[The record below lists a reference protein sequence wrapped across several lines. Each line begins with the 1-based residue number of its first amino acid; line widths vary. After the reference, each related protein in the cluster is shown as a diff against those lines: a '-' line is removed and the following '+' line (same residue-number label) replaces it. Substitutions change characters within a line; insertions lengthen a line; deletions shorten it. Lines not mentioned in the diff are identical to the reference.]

1 MKIDFF
7 GTENDQSKQKNS
19 NIEEDNN
26 QFGDANLF
34 DNEFADL
41 ENEFQEDKL
50 ANPFGKSTTKELLAQ
65 SRKQIEEDDD
75 LEDEIDPP
83 GGKKMKSLAIE
94 IDEYVDYE
102 EQNNL
107 ANEQLNQNL

>member
-41 ENEFQEDKL
+41 ENEF
-50 ANPFGKSTTKELLAQ
+50 
-65 SRKQIEEDDD
+65 
-75 LEDEIDPP
+75 
-83 GGKKMKSLAIE
+83 
-94 IDEYVDYE
+94 
-102 EQNNL
+102 
-107 ANEQLNQNL
+107 